1 MAATR
6 PWKTAAAREA
16 ANRAAAARG
25 ADTRAAGT
33 RAATWSL
40 VQLLNIPLLLFVQL
54 NLLVQL
60 ASKGKRAAAREAASR
75 AAYLVARATASREA
89 ADHAAAAVRAVVA
102 REARFKGETA
112 GAREAAT
119 STAGAREATWSLMRL
134 LLVKL
139 LNMPLLLSLIVRKRL
154 LVQWVLLVQG
164 KRLLLVKLLIVRLLL
179 FVKLSLLVQLAS
191 KGKRA
196 AACEAASR
204 AAYLVARATASREA
218 ADHTA
223 ATVLFVLIMPLLLFC
238 SCSSLRKTAATPA
251 ACFKRIHMSL

>member
-54 NLLVQL
+54 N
-60 ASKGKRAAAREAASR
+60 
-75 AAYLVARATASREA
+75 
-89 ADHAAAAVRAVVA
+89 
-102 REARFKGETA
+102 
-112 GAREAAT
+112 
-119 STAGAREATWSLMRL
+119 
-134 LLVKL
+134 
-139 LNMPLLLSLIVRKRL
+139 
-154 LVQWVLLVQG
+154 
-164 KRLLLVKLLIVRLLL
+164 
-179 FVKLSLLVQLAS
+179 LLVQLAS